1 MAHQSCSTGP
11 AEAVLCAIQDI
22 SLRVEQGMCP
32 GDAFGEG
39 WACHCLGGRV
49 PLAGPAAPAIHRG
62 QHPRVGMS
70 ARGIRAH
77 DATNLFYRGHS
88 HPLQA
93 LTTAVIAHGEL
104 QERPV
109 GKNSHSHCADG
120 FPPLIL

>member
-1 MAHQSCSTGP
+1 MSDLSV
-11 AEAVLCAIQDI
+11 AVSVA
-22 SLRVEQGMCP
+22 V
-32 GDAFGEG
+32 AT
-39 WACHCLGGRV
+39 
-49 PLAGPAAPAIHRG
+49 LAVPAIHRG

-109 GKNSHSHCADG
+109 GKNSHSPCADG
-120 FPPLIL
+120 FPPVIL

>member
-11 AEAVLCAIQDI
+11 AEAVLCAIHDY
-22 SLRVEQGMCP
+22 SLLVEQGICS
-32 GDAFGEG
+32 GDGYGGG
-39 WACHCLGGRV
+39 WACRCLGGEYHWQV
-49 PLAGPAAPAIHRG
+49 PLLLQFTVGSP
-62 QHPRVGMS
+62 PRVGMS

-109 GKNSHSHCADG
+109 GKNSHSPCADG
-120 FPPLIL
+120 FPPVIL

>member
-1 MAHQSCSTGP
+1 MAHISCLTGP
-11 AEAVLCAIQDI
+11 IVAVLCAIQDI

-32 GDAFGEG
+32 GDGFGG
-39 WACHCLGGRV
+39 DWACHCLWERV

-62 QHPRVGMS
+62 RHPRVGMS

-109 GKNSHSHCADG
+109 GKNSHSPCADG
-120 FPPLIL
+120 FPPVIL

>member
-1 MAHQSCSTGP
+1 MLWRWVWRG
-11 AEAVLCAIQDI
+11 
-22 SLRVEQGMCP
+22 
-32 GDAFGEG
+32 
-39 WACHCLGGRV
+39 LGVPLSWGRV

-109 GKNSHSHCADG
+109 GKNSHSPCADG
-120 FPPLIL
+120 FPPVIL